1 MILKFHVKF
10 CSTLAENS
18 TGQLETEVRLARFNN
33 VHIITATE
41 DEKYPYRALFSRP
54 YLRNGE
60 RPNNRYATLL
70 PFPTPVTTGVT
81 IFGSVTWRFAL
92 YSCNCCSAFATVCS
106 VGCRTACSD
115 NGTTTY
121 LSYHLT
127 PLFSINISLSEN
139 I

>member
-10 CSTLAENS
+10 CSTFAENS

-60 RPNNRYATLL
+60 RPNYRYATLL
-70 PFPTPVTTGVT
+70 PFPTPVTTGGRVL
-81 IFGSVTWRFAL
+81 FLGASRGGLRFILATAAVPLQQFAAL
-92 YSCNCCSAFATVCS
+92 VAGLPAATMAPP
-106 VGCRTACSD
+106 RI
-115 NGTTTY
+115 Y
-121 LSYHLT
+121 LIT
-127 PLFSINISLSEN
+127 
-139 I
+139 